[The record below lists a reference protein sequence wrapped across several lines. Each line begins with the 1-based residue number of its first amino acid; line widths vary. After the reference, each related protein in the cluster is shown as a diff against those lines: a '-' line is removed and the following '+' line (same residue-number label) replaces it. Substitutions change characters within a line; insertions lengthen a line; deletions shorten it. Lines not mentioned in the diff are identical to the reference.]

1 MPSLVLNELSCSY
14 PERYRPMSAEELSR
28 YFSCADN
35 RAGIHDGERHAAV
48 SVSFAKAGWLYALT
62 DAASV
67 LKGAQ
72 KSMKRNLKN
81 YRELETRSL
90 TVAGQKASAV
100 RFEYTA
106 NDKQIEQCGELVVF
120 RYKKKF
126 YSVYYITWKEFNE
139 QNQPTFYEMLESM
152 SLQ

>member
-1 MPSLVLNELSCSY
+1 MPSLVLNELSCPY
-14 PERYRPMSAEELSR
+14 PERCRLMSAEELSR

-48 SVSFAKAGWLYALT
+48 SVSFDKAGWLYALT

-72 KSMKRNLKN
+72 RSMKRNLKN

-126 YSVYYITWKEFNE
+126 YSVYYISWKEFNE
-139 QNQPTFYEMLESM
+139 QNQPAFYEMLESM

>member
-1 MPSLVLNELSCSY
+1 MY
-14 PERYRPMSAEELSR
+14 
-28 YFSCADN
+28 
-35 RAGIHDGERHAAV
+35 
-48 SVSFAKAGWLYALT
+48 
-62 DAASV
+62 
-67 LKGAQ
+67 
-72 KSMKRNLKN
+72 KRNLKN

-139 QNQPTFYEMLESM
+139 QNQPAFYEMLESM

>member
-1 MPSLVLNELSCSY
+1 MPSLVLNELSCPY
-14 PERYRPMSAEELSR
+14 PERCRPMSAEELSR

-72 KSMKRNLKN
+72 RSMKRNLKN

-90 TVAGQKASAV
+90 IVAGQKASAV

-126 YSVYYITWKEFNE
+126 YSVYYISWKEFNE
-139 QNQPTFYEMLESM
+139 QNLPAFYEMLDSM